1 MKRLEEYYRDKVVLL
16 TGGTGLVGKVMIET
30 FLRQLRDVRRIYV
43 LVRPKTRPGGQALS
57 CEERLRQEVLDS
69 QAFDPLREQL
79 GGSLQELFQEKVH
92 AVSGDLSLDGM
103 GLDPETYHRL
113 QGEVQVIINCAATVS
128 FDAPIDAA
136 IELNTLGPK
145 RLIDFARGGIDPVI
159 AQISTCYVNATRK
172 GPIPEDALDP
182 QRTVGHM
189 NGLPQRPYDVE
200 GEVDAILTQARALRD
215 ASCHGRSRGP
225 SSEPQGKEGSSR
237 TGLERAERRL
247 SELGMKRAH
256 SRGWHDIYTFTKAM
270 GEQNF
275 VRHRGDVRGVIIRPA
290 IIEGAWRTPVPGWL
304 NGFRMLDP
312 LIVAYGRGRMIDF
325 PGYGKGILD
334 IIPVDMVVNATL
346 AIIARTGQK
355 PGPTVYQIASGMEN
369 PLTLEGFADQ
379 VDQYFRK
386 HPLNGPS
393 GENGKGV
400 RLRMPTFPSTKRFL
414 RRIKYRYILPVKAL
428 IVLATALSFI
438 PWPRR
443 LKAGYKVKLLALE
456 RLRQYGRLY
465 GPYAEADCQ
474 FLTHNTREVWESMAE
489 EDRDVFDFDIS
500 RMDWTHYLQE
510 VYIPGVK
517 RFLLG
522 MTEEEPASITD
533 GDQEPSAATTG
544 RTPR

>member
-1 MKRLEEYYRDKVVLL
+1 MERLEEYYRDKVVLL

-43 LVRPKTRPGGQALS
+43 LVRPKTRPGGQAIS

-69 QAFDPLREQL
+69 QAFDPLREEL
-79 GGSLQELFQEKVH
+79 GGSLLELFQEKVH
-92 AVSGDLSLDGM
+92 AVSGDLSLDDM
-103 GLDPETYHRL
+103 GLDPETYRRL
-113 QGEVQVIINCAATVS
+113 QSEVQVIINCAATVS

-136 IELNTLGPK
+136 IGLNTLGPE
-145 RLIDFARGGIDPVI
+145 RVIDFARGGIDPVL
-159 AQISTCYVNATRK
+159 AQVSTCYVNATRK
-172 GPIPEDALDP
+172 GPIPEEALDP
-182 QRTVGHM
+182 RSTVGHM

-200 GEVDAILTQARALRD
+200 EEVEAILTQARALRD
-215 ASCHGRSRGP
+215 AYSLGGRRGP
-225 SSEPQGKEGSSR
+225 SGEAQGKEGPSR
-237 TGLERAERRL
+237 AELERVERRV
-247 SELGMKRAH
+247 SEMGMKRAH
-256 SRGWHDIYTFTKAM
+256 SRGWHDVYTFTKAM

-275 VRHRGDVRGVIIRPA
+275 IRHKGDVRGVIIRPA

-325 PGYGKGILD
+325 PGYRTGILD

-346 AIIARTGQK
+346 AIIARTEHK

-369 PLTLEGFADQ
+369 PLTLQGFADQ

-386 HPLNGPS
+386 HPLSDSS
-393 GENGKGV
+393 GENEKDV
-400 RLRMPTFPSTKRFL
+400 RLRMPTFPSTRRFL
-414 RRIKYRYILPVKAL
+414 RRIKYRYILPVKGL
-428 IVLATALSFI
+428 IVLSTALSFI

-443 LKAGYKVKLLALE
+443 LKARYRVKLLALE
-456 RLRQYGRLY
+456 RLYQYGRLY
-465 GPYAEADCQ
+465 GPYAEADCK
-474 FLTHNTREVWESMAE
+474 FLTNNTREVWKSLAE

-517 RFLLG
+517 RYLLG
-522 MTEEEPASITD
+522 MTEEESASITNEAR
-533 GDQEPSAATTG
+533 EPFVASTA
-544 RTPR
+544 RTAR

>member
-1 MKRLEEYYRDKVVLL
+1 MERLEEYYRDKVVLL

-30 FLRQLRDVRRIYV
+30 FLRRLRDVRRIYV
-43 LVRPKTRPGGQALS
+43 LVRPKTRPGGQAIS
-57 CEERLRQEVLDS
+57 CEDRLLQEVLDS

-79 GGSLQELFQEKVH
+79 GGSLLELFQEKVH
-92 AVSGDLSLDGM
+92 AVSGDLSLDDM
-103 GLDPETYHRL
+103 GLDPETYRRL
-113 QGEVQVIINCAATVS
+113 QREVQVIINCAATVS

-145 RLIDFARGGIDPVI
+145 RIIDFARGGIDPVI

-172 GPIPEDALDP
+172 GPIPEEALDP
-182 QRTVGHM
+182 RRTVGHM
-189 NGLPQRPYDVE
+189 NGLRQRPYDVE
-200 GEVDAILTQARALRD
+200 EEVDAILTQARALRD
-215 ASCHGRSRGP
+215 ASSPGRRRGQP
-225 SSEPQGKEGSSR
+225 SEPQGKEAPSR
-237 TGLERAERRL
+237 AELERVERRI
-247 SELGMKRAH
+247 SEMGMKRAH

-275 VRHRGDVRGVIIRPA
+275 VRHKGDVRGVIIRPA
-290 IIEGAWRTPVPGWL
+290 IIEGAWRTPAPGWL

-325 PGYGKGILD
+325 PGYRTGILD

-346 AIIARTGQK
+346 AIIAWTEHK
-355 PGPTVYQIASGMEN
+355 PGHTVYQIASGMEN
-369 PLTLEGFADQ
+369 PLTLQGFADQ

-386 HPLNGPS
+386 HPLNDSS
-393 GENGKGV
+393 GENGKDV
-400 RLRMPTFPSTKRFL
+400 RLRMPTFPSTRRFL

-438 PWPRR
+438 PGPRR

-456 RLRQYGRLY
+456 RLYQYGRLY

-474 FLTHNTREVWESMAE
+474 FLTNNTREVWESLAE
-489 EDRDVFDFDIS
+489 EDRDVFDFDIA
-500 RMDWTHYLQE
+500 RMDWTHYLQD

-517 RFLLG
+517 RYLLG
-522 MTEEEPASITD
+522 MTEEEPAPITD
-533 GDQEPSAATTG
+533 GAREPSAASTA
-544 RTPR
+544 RTSR